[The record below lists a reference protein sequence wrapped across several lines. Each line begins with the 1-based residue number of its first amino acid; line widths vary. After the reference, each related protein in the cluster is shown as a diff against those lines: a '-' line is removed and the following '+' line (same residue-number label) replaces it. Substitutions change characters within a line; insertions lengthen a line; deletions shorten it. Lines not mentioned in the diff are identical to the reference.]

1 MPRGSSSVWR
11 RSLAFL
17 LLGGCAP
24 VGAPGT
30 IPGGSSVSA
39 ASQASREVALGQTVS
54 GTLAGQGDADEY
66 AVQVQAGAPVNVVLE
81 VPHSGSTTQL
91 RASIHQPH
99 PVTGALTFAQGVI
112 VGSDDGEPGA
122 TEPVTPERD
131 GTLIVRVEG
140 VDHRFGGRYVLR
152 VLPTGERAIHLG
164 EAVQGTLDGRGDMDD
179 YALSVDRAV
188 RFNAR
193 VAAPHRGAA
202 RLVQVQVYHRNP
214 TTGELRFV
222 AGAIANSSEGSPA
235 ATDPIT
241 AAGPG
246 TYVVRVAGMEA
257 GGAYE
262 LVTEQL

>member
-1 MPRGSSSVWR
+1 M
-11 RSLAFL
+11 A
-17 LLGGCAP
+17 
-24 VGAPGT
+24 APGA
-30 IPGGSSVSA
+30 IPGGSSVSGG
-39 ASQASREVALGQTVS
+39 SQASRELALGQTMS

-66 AVQVQAGAPVNVVLE
+66 AVQVQAGTPVNVVLE

-99 PVTGALTFAQGVI
+99 HVTGALAFAQAVI

-131 GTLIVRVEG
+131 GRIIVRVEG
-140 VDHRFGGRYVLR
+140 VDSRFGGRYVLR
-152 VLPTGERAIHLG
+152 VLPTGERAIRLG
-164 EAVQGTLDGRGDMDD
+164 EAVQGTLAGRGDTDD
-179 YALSVDRAV
+179 YTLAVDRAV

-193 VAAPHRGAA
+193 VAAPHRGAT

-214 TTGELRFV
+214 TTGELHFLT
-222 AGAIANSSEGSPA
+222 GAIADSSEGSPA
-235 ATDPIT
+235 ATDPVT

-246 TYVVRVAGMEA
+246 TYVVRVHGMGAAGT
-257 GGAYE
+257 YE